1 MIFFRRKNKDKRFK
15 RLKRTFW
22 TLTLCL
28 VIAAMAIGGLPLSQS
43 LQSLL
48 TLPDSVEVIGHHMTF
63 MKESDPSQEVLIKK
77 LEGTNQVRE
86 VSLEKS
92 YICGVETISL
102 GIFDTAEMLSMIK
115 QHPDWNGRLEQ
126 NRLILN
132 EQIHDLSPECRENAF
147 MGVDPNGNL
156 ILYQGEPDEE
166 KVIRTFFQ
174 LDVGTMESSLP
185 EGVLEQ
191 LHKGIRIQDV
201 DEYNSVLSTFSDYA
215 VAPVGNIVR

>member
-1 MIFFRRKNKDKRFK
+1 
-15 RLKRTFW
+15 
-22 TLTLCL
+22 
-28 VIAAMAIGGLPLSQS
+28 MALGGLPLSQS

-48 TLPDSVEVIGHHMTF
+48 TMPDNVEVIGNNLNLME
-63 MKESDPSQEVLIKK
+63 ESDPSQELLIKK
-77 LEGTNQVRE
+77 IEDTEQLTE
-86 VSLEKS
+86 VALEKS

-102 GIFDTAEMLSMIK
+102 GIFDTAEMVSIIK
-115 QHPDWNGRLEQ
+115 QHPDWSGRLDQ

-132 EQIHDLSPECRENAF
+132 EQINDLSPECRENAF
-147 MGVDPNGNL
+147 MGMDPNGNL